1 MKQNALFL
9 GTSEDKDSLPYL
21 RGMFNGID
29 TYFHLAPMSMLSEL
43 EIHCKRHLVTRVVST
58 SIPILQKLLARMGN
72 NKDNP
77 SLSDYAG
84 SLFEYNGIEIVFV
97 PPLSQL
103 FTVPYGKFIAA
114 RYISKVV
121 AQESWPEATPFK
133 WALLTPTN
141 IQEAYE
147 NLSQA
152 FAIACDI
159 ETFRHNLA
167 IRCTGYTGIYI
178 GSDGNIS
185 TKSYV
190 LPLID
195 DFSLAWTRKIND
207 LPNAK
212 IFQNGKYDNAY
223 NIRFNCVPRN
233 WLWDTQ
239 YLFHSYYSE
248 LPKDLAFLNAFFLR
262 KVVYWKDL
270 AETNDLH
277 EYYRYNALD
286 TWATANVWIQQI
298 LQLPE
303 WAKRNYLLEFPLEF
317 PCLLAEL
324 TGVKRS
330 EERLAAARAECI
342 AEETKELTS
351 LRNCLGSPDFNPG
364 SPPQVKKLLK
374 VLGCGDV
381 PSSGEDDLNKYAFL
395 HPLNAFLL
403 GKILTIRGLRKLR
416 TTYLR
421 TDDDITKTSKQ
432 GTKDYRGRIF
442 YSLNPHATD
451 TARLGS
457 RESAF
462 WCGFNIQNIPRGPEV
477 KQTIESESDFFIAE
491 CDLEQAESRD
501 TGYISGDITLI
512 QNVSGERDFHSINA
526 SAFFGVPYASIYDQ
540 DKRKVIDKPLRNL
553 GKPVNHGANYN
564 MGPGV
569 LVTSMTLPYIYK
581 SKEVLKL
588 PFSNPIEIAECLL
601 TIFHKTYPGLKGVT
615 AFKSAAVRKYFGY
628 AEQPE
633 YKLYAPG
640 TYYADTAMEV
650 RTTSMLVSRAFH
662 HTPYNLEKVARYPE
676 EIHRYIDEEGDWA
689 RYCFGKPWENKM
701 DLNALV
707 AHRPQSL
714 NSRTLNEAWMQVFY
728 LVALPNPTTF
738 RLNAQIHDS
747 ILFQYAKGS
756 EHHIESVRK
765 LMEIPVTVKDIHGTF
780 RTFTVP
786 AAAKF
791 GTEEKKAKY
800 WSETE

>member
-1 MKQNALFL
+1 MTKSNALFL
-9 GTSEDKDSLPYL
+9 GTPEDKQYLPHL
-21 RGMFNGID
+21 KGLFNGWD
-29 TYFHLAPMSMLSEL
+29 TFVHLSPMNMLSQL
-43 EIHCKRHLVTRVVST
+43 EMYCTSKSITKVVST
-58 SIPILQKLLARMGN
+58 NTDILRKLLERIGN
-72 NKDNP
+72 FKADP
-77 SLSDYAG
+77 KLSDYQG
-84 SLFEYNGIEIVFV
+84 SLFTYKNLEIVFIS
-97 PPLSQL
+97 PLSSL
-103 FTVPYGKFIAA
+103 FTVSYGKFLAA
-114 RYISKVV
+114 RIISKVV
-121 AQESWPEATPFK
+121 AQDTWAEATAFK
-133 WALLTPTN
+133 WTLLTPAN
-141 IQEAYE
+141 IEEAYAH
-147 NLSQA
+147 LSEA

-159 ETFRHNLA
+159 ETFKQNLA
-167 IRCTGYTGIYI
+167 IRCTGYTSIHI
-178 GSDGNIS
+178 GNDGSIS

-190 LPLID
+190 LPLTD
-195 DFSLAWTRKIND
+195 DWALAWTRKINS

-223 NIRFNCVPRN
+223 NLRFNCVPDN

-262 KVVYWKDL
+262 EVVYWKDL

-286 TWATANVWIQQI
+286 TWATANVWIQQM
-298 LQLPE
+298 LQLPD

-317 PCLLAEL
+317 PCLLSEL
-324 TGVKRS
+324 TGVRRNP
-330 EERLAAARAECI
+330 ERMEAARNSI
-342 AEETKELTS
+342 ITEEAIVLGS
-351 LRNCLGSPDFNPG
+351 LRKALGCADFNPG

-381 PSSGEDDLNKYAFL
+381 DSSDEDSLNKYSFL

-442 YSLNPHATD
+442 YSLNPHGTE
-451 TARLGS
+451 TARLAS

-462 WCGFNIQNIPRGPEV
+462 WCGFNIQNIPRGFEV
-477 KQTIESESDFFIAE
+477 KQTIEAEPGFFIAE

-540 DKRKVIDKPLRNL
+540 DKRKTINKPLRNL

-569 LVTSMTLPYIYK
+569 LITSMTLPLLYEAK
-581 SKEVLKL
+581 KVLKL
-588 PFSNPIEIAECLL
+588 PFSNPMEIAEALL
-601 TIFHKTYPGLKGVT
+601 TTFHLTYPGLKGIT
-615 AFKSAAVRKYFGY
+615 AFKSSAVRNHFKL
-628 AEQPE
+628 PVVD

-676 EIHRYIDEEGDWA
+676 EIHRYIEEYGDWT

-714 NSRTLNEAWMQVFY
+714 NARTLNEAYMQVFY
-728 LVALPNPTTF
+728 NVALPNPTTF

-747 ILFQYAKGS
+747 ILFQYAEGF
-756 EHHIESVRK
+756 ECHVESVRK

-791 GTEEKKAKY
+791 GSEEKRAKF